1 MEENIARDMLKTWAT
16 SEMPRF
22 THEKPSKKS
31 AARIRLEMFAE
42 RFVKRYG
49 IFLALAFLWTISMI
63 VVATIASHNTEKAVR
78 QEMAIEYASKL
89 EAYKAELREKEQ
101 ASYFL
106 SGDASREAF
115 LNQEVDAAARLAAKM
130 SNDTQKGGII
140 CNALARTM
148 NKNYPNT
155 MQEVIAQPQQWM
167 LYSPDNKFTTHDREI
182 AESILRAYYE
192 DGIIPNGLTD
202 EFVYATWSETDYVL
216 RNTWDFGQS
225 TRTWRYTG

>member
-1 MEENIARDMLKTWAT
+1 MEENIARDMLKTWA
-16 SEMPRF
+16 SSDMPRVS
-22 THEKPSKKS
+22 HERPSKKS
-31 AARIRLEMFAE
+31 AVRIRVEMFAE
-42 RFVKRYG
+42 RFIKRYG
-49 IFLALAFLWTISMI
+49 IFLAVAFLWTISMI
-63 VVATIASHNTEKAVR
+63 VVAAIASHNTEKAVR
-78 QEMAIEYASKL
+78 QEMAIEYASQL
-89 EAYKAELREKEQ
+89 ERYKAEQREAEQ

-155 MQEVIAQPQQWM
+155 MQEVIEQPQQWM
-167 LYSPDNKFTTHDREI
+167 LYSPDNKFTAHDREI
-182 AESILRAYYE
+182 AETILRAYYE

-216 RNTWDFGQS
+216 RNTWDFNQS
-225 TRTWRYTG
+225 TRTWRYAG